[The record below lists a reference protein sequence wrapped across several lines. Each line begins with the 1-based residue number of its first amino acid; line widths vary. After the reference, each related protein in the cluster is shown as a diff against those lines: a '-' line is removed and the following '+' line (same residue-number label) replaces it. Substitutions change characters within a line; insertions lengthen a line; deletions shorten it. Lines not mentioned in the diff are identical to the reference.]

1 MSWSGV
7 TPVVTDQF
15 THSLYYKTGVNR
27 FITSSLYGQF
37 NPSQFLIGDEL
48 YVSTPLGPV
57 ALNYAMKQTTD
68 IDGYGHSAQILYT
81 TYPLY
86 SSPDQ
91 WAKLMNFGFLVSLR
105 SSKFLSFGVSNPVA
119 HDGSFLLKFSSN
131 LSFKLENIFNGSI
144 QLSEIKAVTGASSG
158 RYISIGDL
166 ITASIAL

>member
-1 MSWSGV
+1 MVGIRKIPRRGHTITDDFPPTQNIVVKDVLIPFSVDPILYDPSYYEWNYSVGFPMSWSGF

-86 SSPDQ
+86 SSP
-91 WAKLMNFGFLVSLR
+91 
-105 SSKFLSFGVSNPVA
+105 
-119 HDGSFLLKFSSN
+119 
-131 LSFKLENIFNGSI
+131 INGPS
-144 QLSEIKAVTGASSG
+144 
-158 RYISIGDL
+158 
-166 ITASIAL
+166 